1 MARYIHQLPFF
12 RSIMTPIITM
22 TPTNIASFV
31 IYLNVDSRNA
41 LKIMSSVKKL
51 FIYGT
56 IYLVFFKYVKY
67 LASESQINIQF

>member
-1 MARYIHQLPFF
+1 
-12 RSIMTPIITM
+12 MTPIITM

-56 IYLVFFKYVKY
+56 IYLVVFKYVKY
-67 LASESQINIQF
+67 FASESQINIQF

>member
-1 MARYIHQLPFF
+1 
-12 RSIMTPIITM
+12 MTPIITM

-56 IYLVFFKYVKY
+56 IYLVVFKYVKY

>member
-1 MARYIHQLPFF
+1 
-12 RSIMTPIITM
+12 MTPIITM

-31 IYLNVDSRNA
+31 IYLNADSRNA
-41 LKIMSSVKKL
+41 LEVTSSVKKL

-67 LASESQINIQF
+67 FASESQINIQF

>member
-1 MARYIHQLPFF
+1 
-12 RSIMTPIITM
+12 MTPIITM